1 MITMNNTKTKNLK
14 RNMKNISY
22 TQLLS
27 RTMSLAR
34 LSMFTVTALLAMM
47 LTACGSEND
56 DFSVG
61 EDDIVYDGLGT
72 VSRIV
77 THTKGS
83 GFPIIIMGDGFSEND
98 ITNGTYSNAL
108 KKTVDALFASE
119 PMASLREYCDVIG
132 VNTVSEQS
140 GITTEKRN
148 TLFGTRLKSTSD
160 VEIYGDSI
168 KIQDYASKVL
178 KSYEMSI
185 RNSQVIV
192 LLNSNQYAGVTL
204 MTEPLTVSDSVPVG
218 FALSYVPIS
227 CSYTGG
233 RKMQKDYFEQV
244 LQHEAIGHG
253 IGKLHD
259 EYYSK
264 YDEPEEEY
272 ISVFTSCQR
281 NGYYLNIHYDTST
294 ENEFSEKYAVLS
306 QSNKTYN
313 LLLGEHDMEPGSF
326 GYELARSGNYTGEK
340 LRWYQGGAL
349 YLTVGE
355 KYTGTEYTGRTYYV
369 IKKNFY
375 RPTWE
380 SLMNSVIT
388 STELSFNALS
398 RYAIYARVMKV
409 ANGGKSDN
417 LRSASLLEQFMEFD
431 KQKSPSSDDVLAK
444 GSGTEQKHSPIILSD
459 DNPPALP
466 LPKIIK

>member
-14 RNMKNISY
+14 RKMKNISY

-34 LSMFTVTALLAMM
+34 LSIFSVTALLAMM
-47 LTACGSEND
+47 LAACGSEND
-56 DFSVG
+56 DFSVREG
-61 EDDIVYDGLGT
+61 DIVYDGLGT
-72 VSRIV
+72 VSRLV
-77 THTKGS
+77 THTKGN

-160 VEIYGDSI
+160 VDIYGDSI
-168 KIQDYASKVL
+168 KIQEYASKVL
-178 KSYEMSI
+178 KNYGMSI

-204 MTEPLTVSDSVPVG
+204 MPEPLTVRDSVPVG

-259 EYYSK
+259 EYYPK
-264 YDEPEEEY
+264 YDEPEEKY

-294 ENEFSEKYAVLS
+294 ENEFSEKYAILS
-306 QSNKTYN
+306 KSNKTYN